1 VRNLSVPGLL
11 HDISF
16 ELRKGEVLGIAG
28 LVGAGRTELAKT
40 LFGVYKY
47 SGDVFVEG
55 KKLKLTST
63 SAAIEAGIVYLT
75 VD

>member
-55 KKLKLTST
+55 RN
-63 SAAIEAGIVYLT
+63 
-75 VD
+75 

>member
-1 VRNLSVPGLL
+1 LQN
-11 HDISF
+11 I
-16 ELRKGEVLGIAG
+16 I
-28 LVGAGRTELAKT
+28 
-40 LFGVYKY
+40 GVYKY

-75 VD
+75 EDRKEEGLSWIKVFPTT

>member
-1 VRNLSVPGLL
+1 MMVGRELKEKFPKIKVPVSDVVLEVHNLSVPGLL

-40 LFGVYKY
+40 LFGVYNTAVMF
-47 SGDVFVEG
+47 S
-55 KKLKLTST
+55 
-63 SAAIEAGIVYLT
+63 
-75 VD
+75 